1 MATVAE
7 IEQQI
12 ASLRARLGALEDATI
27 AVRAEIERLQFQA
40 VDLRSA
46 ARRQREGGDI
56 AGADALRAQAQA
68 LDDKAA
74 ALYNSPAFKNLE
86 AAESEIRRL
95 ENELYNAQQKAKND
109 EYQNNQ
115 PKEQLTAEQKIAQQK
130 AAEESD
136 RTTPVVN
143 KPAPVPEQSTG
154 DKTPAPTAEK
164 PSQTQQPIA
173 QDDNPQTQ
181 NQGATAPGPQGP
193 ANTSSGA
200 KTSGSLNTNTE
211 IVPQPNVLDRFAS
224 YTWQASVYLMST
236 KQYTQ
241 LLRSKKKSI
250 NGYNLLFQSGGAPP
264 NTGGFLGKLGPGQQ
278 SSTGGDGSVSTAP
291 PGGVLGTN
299 SVDRGRNP
307 AFPLDFYI
315 ESVTIDNMLPGR
327 QTKSPHMVTNM
338 KFTVIEPGNITL
350 LDRLYE
356 AVQDMGQVGEKDQ
369 PINYTS
375 AAYLMVLRWYGY
387 DENGNL
393 VPVGAADPN
402 TGLTDPNAVVEKFI
416 PFLITQIK
424 WQVSSKLVSYDF
436 ECAPI
441 NQMVAGGTRRGTIP
455 YDVQLTDGNVGKLLG
470 GDLVYAST
478 APPAA
483 PANAPGSPTTA
494 NTDSSGRRTAA
505 NDPRST
511 TFQTQRVPDRPTQA
525 SVRAVDNAIDATGAP
540 AKANAASSARNTI
553 KEGLTGA
560 MNAFQQQLVRDGIYK
575 VADTYEIVFVADKQG
590 HQPIRD
596 AKITKY
602 GKVKDQTQTPMKP
615 GATQVGSQAFNEAAN
630 VMDITNRNW
639 SITAGMQMVQAIDL
653 AIRNSTYITDQ
664 ALTEYDETSG
674 AEIPNAKVTINAE
687 NPMKWFQISMEAQQG
702 DYDEAR
708 NDYAYNIKF
717 VISPY
722 ELAQFD
728 SKYFPLT
735 KFRGVHKSYPY
746 WFTGQNSAVLDFT
759 ANFNSLYNI
768 TVTGTH
774 ADQSAAAQQRKKFT
788 ASMRDIPKYTYAPA
802 SNASR
807 QGASGKGNEV
817 SASASEYLY
826 SPGDMGIAKVRI
838 IGDPAWIQQGSLAG
852 GVNTAEFGY
861 SAFLPDGT
869 INFDASQ
876 VMFEIAWQRPE
887 DYNLSTGLA
896 DPYARPGNQAR
907 QPQQSNVYKAYKVVS
922 EFKSGK
928 FEQTLEGSLYYFPI
942 PSRKNTAA
950 SAPNQSA
957 AEDSRLAR
965 QNTQATATRTNTAP
979 ATDSTAANTDRGFT
993 ADQLRAKS
1001 TAARLSGTLLSPSAI
1016 DAVTSAAAAGGSSL
1030 PAPDISNLPPA
1041 LAAISNGQIV
1051 STSVGGLGSARL
1063 FNNAPGKITKAAVPN
1078 RTQSGARDY

>member
-12 ASLRARLGALEDATI
+12 ASLKARLGALESAKN
-27 AVRAEIERLQFQA
+27 AVLQQISVLEAQKVELRA
-40 VDLRSA
+40 A
-46 ARRQREGGDI
+46 ARRQAAGGDQ
-56 AGADALRAQAQA
+56 AG
-68 LDDKAA
+68 AA
-74 ALYNSPAFKNLE
+74 ALNAQAAQLENQIAALYQSTAFKNLE
-86 AAESEIRRL
+86 EAESEIRRL
-95 ENELYNAQQKAKND
+95 ESDLYA
-109 EYQNNQ
+109 
-115 PKEQLTAEQKIAQQK
+115 AQQK
-130 AAEESD
+130 AAFDAQQKQTPATEERTAQQKAESD
-136 RTTPVVN
+136 KNTPVVD

-173 QDDNPQTQ
+173 QDDNPQIQ

-193 ANTSSGA
+193 ANTSPGIKISGA
-200 KTSGSLNTNTE
+200 LNTNTD
-211 IVPQPNVLDRFAS
+211 IIPQPNVLDRFAS

-264 NTGGFLGKLGPGQQ
+264 NNGGFLGQLGTGQQ
-278 SSTGGDGSVSTAP
+278 SSTGGDKSVSTAP

-299 SVDRGRNP
+299 SVNRGRNP

-315 ESVTIDNMLPGR
+315 DSVTIDNMLPGR
-327 QTKSPHMVTNM
+327 QTKSPHMVTSM
-338 KFTVIEPGNITL
+338 KFTVVEPSNITL

-369 PINYTS
+369 PINYTA
-375 AAYLMVLRWYGY
+375 AAYLMVIRWYGY

-424 WQVSSKLVSYDF
+424 WQVTSKLVTYEF

-455 YDVQLTDGNVGKLLG
+455 YDVQLTDSNVGKLLG

-483 PANAPGSPTTA
+483 PANAPGSQTTA
-494 NTDSSGRRTAA
+494 NTDSSGRKTAV

-511 TFQTQRVPDRPTQA
+511 TFQPQRVPDRPTQA

-540 AKANAASSARNTI
+540 AKANAASSARNTV

-560 MNAFQQQLVRDGIYK
+560 MNAFQQQLVRDGIYQ

-596 AKITKY
+596 AKITLPANRI
-602 GKVKDQTQTPMKP
+602 VTQDQTPMKP
-615 GATQVGSQAFNEAAN
+615 GATQVGGQAFNEAAN
-630 VMDITNRNW
+630 AMDISNRNW
-639 SITAGMQMVQAIDL
+639 SITAGMQMVQVIDL

-664 ALTEYDETSG
+664 ALTVYSNGVELENPET
-674 AEIPNAKVTINAE
+674 AVNAQS
-687 NPMKWFQISMEAQQG
+687 PMKWFQISMEAQQG

-717 VISPY
+717 IISPY

-746 WFTGQNSAVLDFT
+746 WFTGQNLAVLDYT
-759 ANFNSLYNI
+759 ASFNSLYNI

-807 QGASGKGNEV
+807 HGADGPTNEIG
-817 SASASEYLY
+817 ANASEYLY
-826 SPGDMGIAKVRI
+826 SPGDLGIGKVRI

-852 GVNTAEFGY
+852 GVNAAEFGY

-928 FEQTLEGSLYYFPI
+928 FEQTIEGSLYYFPI
-942 PSRKNTAA
+942 PSGKNIVA

-965 QNTQATATRTNTAP
+965 QNTQATATRPNTAP
-979 ATDSTAANTDRGFT
+979 ATDNTVASPVGGFS

-1001 TAARLSGTLLSPSAI
+1001 TAARLSGTLLPPSTVN
-1016 DAVTSAAAAGGSSL
+1016 AVTNAAAAGGLSL

-1041 LAAISNGQIV
+1041 LAVASNGQLV
-1051 STSVGGLGSARL
+1051 STVVGGLGSARL
-1063 FNNAPGKITKAAVPN
+1063 FNNAPGKITKAAN
-1078 RTQSGARDY
+1078 TSGTQSGAREY

>member
-1 MATVAE
+1 MATIAE
-7 IEQQI
+7 IEQQL
-12 ASLRARLGALEDATI
+12 AALRARLGTLEAARDAANQEI
-27 AVRAEIERLQFQA
+27 RKLNEEKDELRAASRRQLA
-40 VDLRSA
+40 GGDTAGASALRSQE
-46 ARRQREGGDI
+46 ARLDEVIGDAYGG
-56 AGADALRAQAQA
+56 
-68 LDDKAA
+68 
-74 ALYNSPAFKNLE
+74 PAFKNLE
-86 AAESEIRRL
+86 AAQSEIRSL
-95 ENELYNAQQKAKND
+95 ENQLYKAKSKAEYDAQQQKLGL
-109 EYQNNQ
+109 Q
-115 PKEQLTAEQKIAQQK
+115 PATEERTAEQKA
-130 AAEESD
+130 ESD
-136 RTTPVVN
+136 RTTPVVD

-193 ANTSSGA
+193 ANTSPGA

-375 AAYLMVLRWYGY
+375 AAYLMVIRWYGY

-483 PANAPGSPTTA
+483 PANAPGSSTTA

-505 NDPRST
+505 SDPRST
-511 TFQTQRVPDRPTQA
+511 TFQPQRVPDRPTQA
-525 SVRAVDNAIDATGAP
+525 SVRAVDNAIATGSP

-560 MNAFQQQLVRDGIYK
+560 MNAFQQQLVRDGIYQ

-596 AKITKY
+596 AKITKF

-630 VMDITNRNW
+630 AMDITNRNW

-702 DYDEAR
+702 AYDEAR

-746 WFTGQNSAVLDFT
+746 WFTGQNTAVLDFT

-807 QGASGKGNEV
+807 QGASGKANEV

-838 IGDPAWIQQGSLAG
+838 IGDPAWVQQGSLAG

-965 QNTQATATRTNTAP
+965 QNAQATATRTNTAP

-1051 STSVGGLGSARL
+1051 STAVGGLGSARL

>member
-1 MATVAE
+1 MAYGPAVPPTLPDNA
-7 IEQQI
+7 EQQRRQI
-12 ASLRARLGALEDATI
+12 SDYQVQTPK
-27 AVRAEIERLQFQA
+27 
-40 VDLRSA
+40 SA
-46 ARRQREGGDI
+46 ASGQGYVNDTNTSILNAI
-56 AGADALRAQAQA
+56 APNRA
-68 LDDKAA
+68 
-74 ALYNSPAFKNLE
+74 N
-86 AAESEIRRL
+86 
-95 ENELYNAQQKAKND
+95 
-109 EYQNNQ
+109 
-115 PKEQLTAEQKIAQQK
+115 
-130 AAEESD
+130 
-136 RTTPVVN
+136 
-143 KPAPVPEQSTG
+143 
-154 DKTPAPTAEK
+154 
-164 PSQTQQPIA
+164 
-173 QDDNPQTQ
+173 DDNPQIQNFGTNAPG
-181 NQGATAPGPQGP
+181 NQGPS
-193 ANTSSGA
+193 NTSPGTKVSGA
-200 KTSGSLNTNTE
+200 LNTNTD
-211 IVPQPNVLDRFAS
+211 IIPQPNVLDRFAS

-264 NTGGFLGKLGPGQQ
+264 NTGGFLGQLGPGQQ
-278 SSTGGDGSVSTAP
+278 NSTGGDNSVSTAP

-315 ESVTIDNMLPGR
+315 DSVTIDNMLPGR

-356 AVQDMGQVGEKDQ
+356 AVQDMGQIGEKDQ
-369 PINYTS
+369 PINYTA
-375 AAYLMVLRWYGY
+375 AAYLMVIRWYGY
-387 DENGNL
+387 DINGNL

-424 WQVSSKLVSYDF
+424 WQVTSKLVSYDF

-478 APPAA
+478 APPTTN
-483 PANAPGSPTTA
+483 ANDPGATTTA
-494 NTDSSGRRTAA
+494 NTDANGRQKAATDSRTFA
-505 NDPRST
+505 N
-511 TFQTQRVPDRPTQA
+511 QEQQRLPVKSTQA
-525 SVRAVDNAIDATGAP
+525 SVRAVDNAIDASGAP

-560 MNAFQQQLVRDGIYK
+560 MNAFQQQLVRDGIYE
-575 VADTYEIVFVADKQG
+575 VADTYEIVFVADKNG

-602 GKVKDQTQTPMKP
+602 GKVKDQSSTPMKP
-615 GATQVGSQAFNEAAN
+615 GATQVGGQAFDQAAN
-630 VMDITNRNW
+630 AMDITNRNW

-664 ALTEYDETSG
+664 ALVEYDEVSG
-674 AEIPNAKVTINAE
+674 AEIPNPKVTINAE

-702 DYDEAR
+702 AYDEAR

-722 ELAQFD
+722 ELTEFN

-746 WFTGQNSAVLDFT
+746 WFTGQNSAVIDFT

-768 TVTGTH
+768 TVTGKH
-774 ADQSAAAQQRKKFT
+774 AEESAAAQQRKKFT

-807 QGASGKGNEV
+807 QGAQGPANEV

-928 FEQTLEGSLYYFPI
+928 FEQTIEGSLYYFPI
-942 PSRKNTAA
+942 PSGKNTVA

-957 AEDSRLAR
+957 AEDARLAR
-965 QNTQATATRTNTAP
+965 QNEQATATRTNTAP
-979 ATDSTAANTDRGFT
+979 ATDSTAASPVSGFT

-1001 TAARLSGTLLSPSAI
+1001 TAARLSGTLLAPS
-1016 DAVTSAAAAGGSSL
+1016 SASSITNAASAGGSSL
-1030 PAPDISNLPPA
+1030 PAPNISNLP
-1041 LAAISNGQIV
+1041 AARAVISNGQ
-1051 STSVGGLGSARL
+1051 TVGTASGGVL
-1063 FNNAPGKITKAAVPN
+1063 FNTFTASAPKKIADNANRGGTQPGAKE
-1078 RTQSGARDY
+1078 Y

>member
-12 ASLRARLGALEDATI
+12 AALRARLGALEAAKN
-27 AVRAEIERLQFQA
+27 AVLAEINQLTTQA
-40 VDLRSA
+40 AELRSA
-46 ARRQREGGDI
+46 ARRQRAGGDI
-56 AGADALRAQAQA
+56 AGADALQDQAQA
-68 LDDKAA
+68 LDDKAS

-95 ENELYNAQQKAKND
+95 ENDLYA
-109 EYQNNQ
+109 
-115 PKEQLTAEQKIAQQK
+115 AQQK
-130 AAEESD
+130 AAFDAQQKTPATTERTAEQKAESD
-136 RTTPVVN
+136 RTTPVVD
-143 KPAPVPEQSTG
+143 KPAPVSPEGAG
-154 DKTPAPTAEK
+154 DTNAPPTAEN
-164 PSQTQQPIA
+164 PSQTQQTVA

-193 ANTSSGA
+193 ANTSTGTKISG
-200 KTSGSLNTNTE
+200 TLNTNTD
-211 IVPQPNVLDRFAS
+211 IVPQPNLLDRFAS

-241 LLRSKKKSI
+241 LLRSKKKNI

-369 PINYTS
+369 PINYTA
-375 AAYLMVLRWYGY
+375 AAYLMVIRWYGY

-483 PANAPGSPTTA
+483 PADAPGQQTTA
-494 NTDSSGRRTAA
+494 NLDSSGRRTAA
-505 NDPRST
+505 SDPRIPAN
-511 TFQTQRVPDRPTQA
+511 QQQQRLPVKSTQA

-560 MNAFQQQLVRDGIYK
+560 MNAFQQQLVRDGIYQ
-575 VADTYEIVFVADKQG
+575 VADTYEIVFVADKNG

-596 AKITKY
+596 AKITKF

-630 VMDITNRNW
+630 AMDITNRNW

-674 AEIPNAKVTINAE
+674 AEIENPKVSINAQ

-702 DYDEAR
+702 AYDEAR

-735 KFRGVHKSYPY
+735 QFRGVHKSYPY
-746 WFTGQNSAVLDFT
+746 WFTGENTAVLDFT

-807 QGASGKGNEV
+807 QGASGKANEV

-826 SPGDMGIAKVRI
+826 SPGDMGTAKVRI

-852 GVNTAEFGY
+852 GVNAAEFGY

-965 QNTQATATRTNTAP
+965 QNAQATATRTNTAP

-1001 TAARLSGTLLSPSAI
+1001 TAARLGGTLLSPSAI

-1030 PAPDISNLPPA
+1030 PGPDISNLPPA
-1041 LAAISNGQIV
+1041 LAAISNGQVV
-1051 STSVGGLGSARL
+1051 STAVGGLGSARL

-1078 RTQSGARDY
+1078 RTQSGSRDY